1 MNIHAKEYLM
11 TNFNNIIQ
19 LLGYRFFQYALIGG
33 SVAALACALV
43 GLFVVLRKESMIGD
57 GVAHIS
63 FGGIALGLF
72 LDVDP
77 ILSALMVSIASVL
90 GISYLKRRGL
100 AESSSAIAL
109 MLAVGFS
116 TGLIIISLAGGFNIE
131 IFSFLFGS
139 ILTINNHDLI
149 IISALGAITILVVGV
164 FYKELLSITF
174 DEEASRLMGIPVKE
188 LSALFNILLATTIV
202 LSIKVVGMIL
212 VTALIVLPSLTALQ
226 LNRDFRMTAILS
238 IVVGVVSVV
247 LGVFISA
254 IFDVATSGVIVF
266 TLVTMFL
273 AVSGVKM
280 LA

>member
-1 MNIHAKEYLM
+1 MM
-11 TNFNNIIQ
+11 SFNNIFQ
-19 LLGYRFFQYALIGG
+19 LLSYRFFQYALIGG

-57 GVAHIS
+57 GIAHIS

-77 ILSALMVSIASVL
+77 ILTALIVSVASVL
-90 GISYLKRRGL
+90 GISYLRRRGL

-109 MLAVGFS
+109 MLAIGFS
-116 TGLIIISLAGGFNIE
+116 TGLIIISVSGGFNIE

-139 ILTINNHDLI
+139 ILTISNHDLI
-149 IISALGAITILVVGV
+149 LISGLGATTILVIGI
-164 FYKELLSITF
+164 FYKELLSMTF

-188 LSALFNILLATTIV
+188 LSAVFNILVATTIV

-226 LNRDFRMTAILS
+226 LSRGFRTTAILS
-238 IVVGVVSVV
+238 IVIGVASVI
-247 LGVFISA
+247 LGIFISA
-254 IFDVATSGVIVF
+254 LFDVATSGVIVF
-266 TLVTMFL
+266 TLVAMFL
-273 AVSGVKM
+273 SVQGIHRM
-280 LA
+280 T